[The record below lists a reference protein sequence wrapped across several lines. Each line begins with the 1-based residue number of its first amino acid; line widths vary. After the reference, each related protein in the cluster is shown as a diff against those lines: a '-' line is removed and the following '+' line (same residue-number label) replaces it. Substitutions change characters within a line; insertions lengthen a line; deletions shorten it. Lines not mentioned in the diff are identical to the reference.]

1 MATSRVKELEGQIRE
16 LQQEL
21 HVLILNKE
29 KELAESMQASLCNV
43 EENIHQ
49 AQNQSTENTDNTVE
63 VKKKS
68 KC

>member
-43 EENIHQ
+43 EENIHK
-49 AQNQSTENTDNTVE
+49 AQNHHPEYS
-63 VKKKS
+63 
-68 KC
+68 